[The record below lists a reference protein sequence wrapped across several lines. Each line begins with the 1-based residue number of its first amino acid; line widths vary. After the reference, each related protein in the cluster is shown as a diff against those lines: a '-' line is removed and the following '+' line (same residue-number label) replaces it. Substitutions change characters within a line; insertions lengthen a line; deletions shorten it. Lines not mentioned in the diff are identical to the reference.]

1 MAFEGMPRLSSGRKV
16 PPTAALLQAS
26 GEATP
31 SLNALAARGGL
42 RPLRTVLPAPDGS
55 VWVTTSNKDG
65 QGTPGPDDDQILRI
79 VPEGSAGSLT

>member
-1 MAFEGMPRLSSGRKV
+1 
-16 PPTAALLQAS
+16 
-26 GEATP
+26 
-31 SLNALAARGGL
+31 
-42 RPLRTVLPAPDGS
+42 VLPAPDGS